1 MGSINNRL
9 NKNVRKGNKRVYR
22 LCSEWWNAG
31 FFVLVNENFNAGADL
46 IILRKNGRIVR
57 VIESTNYARKTEF
70 IKDDK
75 FQGYMTNL
83 SFYSNYGKVQKE
95 IVISFNE
102 NLSADQWKR
111 CKKDSIIVT
120 VVGHQD

>member
-83 SFYSNYGKVQKE
+83 NFYSNYGKVQKE

-111 CKKDSIIVT
+111 CKKDLIIVT